1 MTREDK
7 QLLELVKAGVWKD
20 YMPAVAVFEGCDWKK
35 VLERAKVQAVVGV
48 AFCGVKKL
56 NPASD
61 FGATLGRNEM
71 LYLKWLGLAAKIAQK
86 YQLHV
91 KVRENVHELLLSEGI
106 DHVWMKGLVCGERYA
121 EPSAR
126 TCGDIDFLVKK
137 ADFGRTLEALE
148 KIGEVDRTL
157 IHEHHGMAY
166 VDGVQLEPHYKLH
179 NFQNAKNDRAMV
191 KLTDQ
196 WLFKDI
202 RMPLE
207 FEGMFLISHMVNHIY
222 EEGLG
227 LRQVVDFAAFMRK
240 AGETKGFDWEH
251 MHRLLREMSMWGAY
265 RRFALVCL
273 RYLGV
278 TLDAN
283 VTGTFT
289 KKECR
294 DADRLME
301 DVMEM
306 GNFGRGAYVFDHSSR
321 WGELQNYLWV
331 TRRAWK
337 MRFVCPS
344 EAWQWPISKL
354 MRWAKKQGAEGGKM
368 LD

>member
-61 FGATLGRNEM
+61 FGATFGRNEM

-86 YQLHV
+86 YLLHV

-157 IHEHHGMAY
+157 IHEHHGMAF

-179 NFQNAKNDRAMV
+179 NFQNAKNDRTMV

-306 GNFGRGAYVFDHSSR
+306 GNFGRGVYVFDHSSR